1 MSVFLSSQYTYSP
14 THLHKEKIKTCHVSG
29 KFLNIYIN
37 FLWRNPKWVWTISKN
52 SNTTASNCWKLIILP
67 CWKQASKYPDMKFCT
82 ELVSILL
89 KTQGSFSLVTSY
101 LSSKQEMRSFVIMF
115 DTSWKNVATRHHE
128 KQIFDSILGPL

>member
-1 MSVFLSSQYTYSP
+1 MSVFLSSEYTYSP
-14 THLHKEKIKTCHVSG
+14 THLHKEKIKTCQVSG

-67 CWKQASKYPDMKFCT
+67 CWKQASKYPDMKFCSTIFCT

-89 KTQGSFSLVTSY
+89 KTQGSFLPCHF
-101 LSSKQEMRSFVIMF
+101 LFEFK
-115 DTSWKNVATRHHE
+115 TRNAKFCNHVWH
-128 KQIFDSILGPL
+128 KLKKCCN